1 MPQDL
6 TVRVGSDS
14 NVHGGTVFNVTE
26 IVVHPDFN
34 YTTLDYDFA
43 LLKLNT
49 YICYDNHSY
58 FIPFSE
64 NKPQTK
70 VWGTISGWGDFK
82 VSFITWISIDK
93 DTI

>member
-14 NVHGGTVFNVTE
+14 YVHGGTVINVTE

-49 YICYDNHSY
+49 YICYDNHSNY
-58 FIPFSE
+58 IPFCE
-64 NKPQTK
+64 NKPLTK
-70 VWGTISGWGDFK
+70 VWATLSGWGDFK
-82 VSFITWISIDK
+82 VSFVPSNIIR
-93 DTI
+93 